1 MTEALKFWAAKQIT
15 EMLGDIV
22 KFLII
27 AGVMGFLYL
36 LFTYTSKTKN

>member
-1 MTEALKFWAAKQIT
+1 MTEALKFWAAKQIA
-15 EMLGDIV
+15 EMLGDVI

-36 LFTYTSKTKN
+36 LFTYAGKSKS